1 MRKRIL
7 CMFMALC
14 MIVSLLPFS
23 AAAAEIVDSGTCGA
37 DGDNVTA

>member
-14 MIVSLLPFS
+14 MIASLLPFTV
-23 AAAAEIVDSGTCGA
+23 AAAKIVDSGTCRKH
-37 DGDNVTA
+37 